1 MATTALRTTALHDV
15 HQALGA
21 KMVEFGGYE
30 MPLHY
35 PSGTVAEHLA
45 CRRDAVVF
53 DVSHLGTVRVTGPAA
68 LATLQAALCNDL
80 TKVRPGR
87 AQYSQALND
96 DGGVLDDVIVWWVDE
111 TRFDVMPNA
120 SNTQR
125 VLDAVGGED
134 VTAGRTV
141 LAVQGPRARER
152 IASLGD
158 AAAETPRFAV
168 ARTTVAGRRAMVA
181 GTGYTGEDGVEI
193 AVENDDAEAVLE
205 AVLGTGVSPAGLG
218 ARDTLRLEA
227 ALPLHGH
234 ELSASIT
241 PLEAGLSWVVGWNKA
256 AFRGKAALEVQR
268 AAGPVRTLR
277 GVVAATRQPPREGS
291 AVHVDGHVVG
301 TVTSGNF
308 SPVLEH
314 GIGLC
319 LVASDGAPAPGDAVE
334 LEVRGRTLAAT
345 CARLPFVGKRG

>member
-1 MATTALRTTALHDV
+1 MTALHDA

-111 TRFDVMPNA
+111 TGFDVMPNA

-193 AVENDDAEAVLE
+193 AVENDDAEAVL
-205 AVLGTGVSPAGLG
+205 A
-218 ARDTLRLEA
+218 
-227 ALPLHGH
+227 LHGH

-277 GVVAATRQPPREGS
+277 GVVAATRQPPREG
-291 AVHVDGHVVG
+291 
-301 TVTSGNF
+301 
-308 SPVLEH
+308 
-314 GIGLC
+314 
-319 LVASDGAPAPGDAVE
+319 
-334 LEVRGRTLAAT
+334 
-345 CARLPFVGKRG
+345 

>member
-1 MATTALRTTALHDV
+1 VATTALRTTALHDA

-111 TRFDVMPNA
+111 TRFDVMP
-120 SNTQR
+120 
-125 VLDAVGGED
+125 
-134 VTAGRTV
+134 
-141 LAVQGPRARER
+141 
-152 IASLGD
+152 
-158 AAAETPRFAV
+158 
-168 ARTTVAGRRAMVA
+168 MVA